1 MQAQRACFFFAL
13 KNAAIAKKTYIF
25 SSLKNLKEHE
35 KLKNNGCKLSNHI
48 FDKFKT
54 GLKNA

>member
-48 FDKFKT
+48 FDKYKK
-54 GLKNA
+54 GLK